1 MRFVPREQM
10 PVDSAGNVAD
20 IKVDSSSIAGRM
32 NLGRPLDGFEGAA
45 SRDLANELR
54 TMFGLRTPEV
64 LTDDPEGFMERDP
77 EGFHK
82 AAREII
88 PEKYRDPRSA
98 FGYKRMPMSFFYNQG
113 EEKVNK
119 AYDRLVWFFGL
130 CNPIQEK
137 AYAAVTDL
145 KTKASILA
153 NALYEAPALFLPVDA
168 PFDHPTVAR
177 NIRNN
182 FKTVRGKVAYKGR
195 NGRWITTVNKV
206 RITPLYMYELE
217 KIADGGSSTSSSKVG
232 PFGVPATPTKAE
244 KNSKPWKPT
253 AVRSISETEGRLYS
267 SILGVWAYAEMIDRS
282 SNPATRREIARRL
295 LTEKNPSDID
305 VLIDRKRIPFGGA
318 RAITIVKNNLACAG
332 IRWAYTHD
340 EGSDN

>member
-1 MRFVPREQM
+1 M
-10 PVDSAGNVAD
+10 PVDAAGNVAD
-20 IKVDSSSIAGRM
+20 IKVDSSSIPGRM
-32 NLGRPLDGFEGAA
+32 NIGRPLESFEAAA

-54 TMFGLRTPEV
+54 TMFGLRRPEV
-64 LTDDPEGFMERDP
+64 LTDDPEGFMRRDP

-82 AAREII
+82 AAMEII
-88 PEKYRDPRSA
+88 PEQYRDPRSA
-98 FGYKRMPMSFFYNQG
+98 FGYKKMPMSFFYNQG
-113 EEKVNK
+113 VDKVNA
-119 AYDRLVWFFGL
+119 AYEKMVWFFSL
-130 CNPIQEK
+130 CNPIQAQ
-137 AYAAVTDL
+137 AYGAVTDP
-145 KTKASILA
+145 KERATILA
-153 NALYEAPALFLPVDA
+153 EALYEAPRLFLPVDA
-168 PFDHPTVAR
+168 PYDHPTVAR
-177 NIRNN
+177 NIRAN
-182 FKTVRGKVAYKGR
+182 FKTVRGPVAYKAR
-195 NGRWITTVNKV
+195 NGRWISTINKT
-206 RITPLYMYELE
+206 RINPLYMYELE

-305 VLIDRKRIPFGGA
+305 VLVDRDRIPFGGA

-332 IRWAYTHD
+332 IRWAYTPD
-340 EGSDN
+340 EGSDD